1 MAYYYRKVKC
11 PYCNRWTDHFS
22 SGSDVSLYS
31 GSIVRTCRH
40 CNKNFVDKS
49 REEQALTY
57 YKGTYRLRYVLAP
70 LFFAVASTIPFIV
83 LFGADGFVLPT
94 AIFGILSAIF
104 MYLFVKA
111 IYETSPKYRKAALEE
126 KKVSQT
132 VLNSLDRLSDPDYLD
147 LHVINGLQVPDW
159 FYTRIGYSRESAD
172 EVWNK
177 KVMKEEADYRELLN
191 AQTRRRASKHLL
203 HLGKRHPDFIKAAN
217 EMNMSVDEFSALC
230 KKFIDE
236 YDSIHRKYNEEH
248 EKNAPY
254 PDDI

>member
-70 LFFAVASTIPFIV
+70 LFFAVASTISFIV
-83 LFGADGFVLPT
+83 LFGADSFVLPT
-94 AIFGILSAIF
+94 AIFGILSAVF

-126 KKVSQT
+126 KK
-132 VLNSLDRLSDPDYLD
+132 
-147 LHVINGLQVPDW
+147 
-159 FYTRIGYSRESAD
+159 F
-172 EVWNK
+172 
-177 KVMKEEADYRELLN
+177 
-191 AQTRRRASKHLL
+191 RRQ
-203 HLGKRHPDFIKAAN
+203 F
-217 EMNMSVDEFSALC
+217 
-230 KKFIDE
+230 
-236 YDSIHRKYNEEH
+236 SIHWIALAIQIILTYMLSMGYRSLIGFTQESVTAENLQMKFGI
-248 EKNAPY
+248 KKL
-254 PDDI
+254 